1 MTLLPI
7 GDDTVIAVEGISKA
21 YRIWETPAARLTSPV
36 IAGIG
41 RRLLAGTSSGRALV
55 RRAESRYRDF
65 WALKDISFNVRR
77 GEAIG
82 IIGRNGSGK
91 STLLQIIAGTL
102 QPSCGTVRVDGRVA
116 ALLELGSG
124 FNPEFTGRENV
135 YLNGAV
141 LGLSRREVEERF
153 DMIAGFADIGEFID
167 HPVKTYSSGMLM
179 RLAFSVATSVDADVL
194 IVDEALSVGDVFFQ
208 QRCFKRIRR
217 ILGEGATLFFV
228 SHDLTA
234 VSNLC
239 DRGILLE
246 QGKVAHEG
254 PPEECESRYY
264 ANHGGRKSRPMIPKE
279 ESPASSIDD
288 RTRDAL
294 LQDNIIGSS
303 RSRHGEKVLEVVAA
317 RVTSANG
324 EPTLH
329 ADMLEHLRFEVL
341 FRANDSVSDPA
352 CGLHFFDRMNN
363 LVFGAGTPQL
373 RVRLDPMRGG
383 AEVLVVFDIEMALQP
398 GPYTFNIAV
407 AEPDADNAN
416 LATFHDVCEGLGP
429 IEIAAPMESVWPFYG
444 IARLPMKI
452 EVTYG

>member
-1 MTLLPI
+1 MT
-7 GDDTVIAVEGISKA
+7 DDTVISVENVSKA
-21 YRIWETPAARLTSPV
+21 YRIWQNPAARLTSPV
-36 IAGIG
+36 LSGIG
-41 RRLLAGTSSGRALV
+41 RHLLGNTAPGRALQ
-55 RRAESRYRDF
+55 RRAAGSYRDF

-102 QPSCGTVRVDGRVA
+102 QPTTGSVSVRGRVA

-141 LGLSRREVEERF
+141 VGLSRHEVEERF
-153 DMIAGFADIGEFID
+153 DSIAAFADIGEFID
-167 HPVKTYSSGMLM
+167 HPVKTYSSGMLV

-217 ILGEGATLFFV
+217 ILDAGTTLFFV
-228 SHDLTA
+228 SHDLNA

-239 DRGILLE
+239 DRGILLDE
-246 QGKVAHEG
+246 GSVSHMG

-264 ANHGGRKSRPMIPKE
+264 AKFGGLRPMARLPEGTPPPTTVAGKARE
-279 ESPASSIDD
+279 LLFRDD
-288 RTRDAL
+288 IL
-294 LQDNIIGSS
+294 GSCK
-303 RSRHGEKVLEVVAA
+303 SRHGGLTLEILAA
-317 RVTSANG
+317 RISNSLGDNTRRA
-324 EPTLH
+324 E
-329 ADMLEHLRFEVL
+329 MREHLRFEVL
-341 FRANDSVSDPA
+341 FRANDDVRQPA

-363 LVFGAGTPQL
+363 LVFAAGTPQL
-373 RVRLDPMRGG
+373 RVKLDPMPKG
-383 AEVLVVFDIEMALQP
+383 AELLVTFIVEMALQP

-407 AEPDADNAN
+407 GEPDPTNAN
-416 LATFHDVCEGLGP
+416 HATFHDVCEGLGP
-429 IEIAAPMESVWPFYG
+429 IDVSAPMETVWPFYG

-452 EVTYG
+452 EVTHG